1 MKLDF
6 LKKIR
11 RVDVE
16 RMLILCASALVVAL
30 ALRQDDAV
38 TTYKLQAE
46 GAQAPALT
54 TAAQPTSPPPETLK
68 TVVYYQDGEGYL
80 VPVTREIE
88 KTDGIA
94 RAALSLMVASGP
106 NDLAAARLGLKTTV
120 PEGTKVELDIADGKA
135 RVDLSKEAL
144 NCSSAEQEN
153 IMVQSVAQ
161 TLCGFDTVQEVTFL
175 FDGQKRS
182 RLTHGTDVSGVF
194 TGSYVNPEG
203 IETLST
209 GADAVRLYFPS
220 STGRMLVPVTRTVY
234 SDADVTTAMVE
245 LLKGP
250 KPDSGLEA
258 PLPENCA
265 IRSVTMKNG
274 VVTLDFSRAFLDA
287 AGSDAGVQTVRAVV
301 FTASQFPGVKQ
312 VKITVEGI
320 EYQPPQEA
328 QSTFLNQET
337 EITTYYP
344 GVIEID

>member
-203 IETLST
+203 IETLSA

>member
-203 IETLST
+203 IETLSA

-274 VVTLDFSRAFLDA
+274 VVTLDFSRSFLEAAQGDA
-287 AGSDAGVQTVRAVV
+287 AVQTIRAIM
-301 FTASQFPGVKQ
+301 FTAAQFPGVKQ
-312 VKITVEGI
+312 VKITVEGQ

-337 EITTYYP
+337 EIATYYP